1 MGLLEKFRRII
12 ASDPTYSKRD
22 KADWLAVPFGKGSM
36 IVPLRQRTAGAVFLR
51 TIPMK
56 VIHRKHNASKK
67 ALSGNRTDP
76 KKLDF

>member
-12 ASDPTYSKRD
+12 AATQPIANATRPG
-22 KADWLAVPFGKGSM
+22 WLVVPFGKVSM
-36 IVPLRQRTAGAVFLR
+36 TVPPRQRTAGAVFLR

-67 ALSGNRTDP
+67 ALSGN
-76 KKLDF
+76 